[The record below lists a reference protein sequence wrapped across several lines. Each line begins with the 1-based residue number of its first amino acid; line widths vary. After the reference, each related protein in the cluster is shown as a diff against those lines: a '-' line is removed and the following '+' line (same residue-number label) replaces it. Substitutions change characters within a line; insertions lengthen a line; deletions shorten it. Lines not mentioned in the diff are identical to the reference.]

1 MGVCTGAWAVHL
13 RVNTYAYIPASS
25 LAGQGA
31 VRAALG
37 PTLFRL
43 CLLRALVSLTE
54 GLAVLWG
61 Q

>member
-1 MGVCTGAWAVHL
+1 MGVCTGGWAVHVQ
-13 RVNTYAYIPASS
+13 VNTYEYIPASS

-37 PTLFRL
+37 PTLFRP

-54 GLAVLWG
+54 GLAMLWG